1 MIDAKWE
8 EDVMAM
14 SKHKL
19 LEVIECLNKQ
29 SKYYAN
35 DVETIKNAYKALY
48 YLLSIEKLREA
59 LQKPLLPSRMEQKCS
74 VQFFLT
80 TPGGAVFLPT

>member
-29 SKYYAN
+29 NKYYAN

-48 YLLSIEKLREA
+48 YLLSIEKLR
-59 LQKPLLPSRMEQKCS
+59 
-74 VQFFLT
+74 
-80 TPGGAVFLPT
+80 

>member
-8 EDVMAM
+8 EVVMSM
-14 SKHKL
+14 SKHKP
-19 LEVIECLNKQ
+19 LEVILCLNKQ

-48 YLLSIEKLREA
+48 YLLSIEKLR
-59 LQKPLLPSRMEQKCS
+59 
-74 VQFFLT
+74 
-80 TPGGAVFLPT
+80 